1 MGRTLRESTA
11 LVYGAGALGGAACLV
26 LASAGLGRLVVVDQG
41 AVEPA
46 DLSGQPLFGDADLG
60 RRWVEATADRL
71 GVLFPGLRVEAR
83 DERPEAALDP
93 ALLAGAGV
101 VADCTGRF
109 SAMFPVNDAAVAA
122 GRPLVHASA
131 VGLTA
136 HLLTV
141 VPGSTGCLRCL
152 FEGPPPPGAVPGPA
166 QAGLFG
172 PLAAFAGA
180 LAGREALRLL
190 AGEPPAL
197 AGRLLA
203 YEARSARSRSLPVNR
218 RPGCAGCAAAAPPGG
233 SP

>member
-11 LVYGAGALGGAACLV
+11 LVYGVRELGGPVCLV
-26 LASAGLGRLVVVDQG
+26 LGSAGVGRLAIVDQG
-41 AVEPA
+41 TVELA
-46 DLSGQPLFGDADLG
+46 DLAGQPLHRDADLG
-60 RRWVEATADRL
+60 RRRVHAAAERLAT
-71 GVLFPGLRVEAR
+71 LFPWLRIEAR
-83 DERPEAALDP
+83 DELPESALDP
-93 ALLAGAGV
+93 ALLAGADV

-122 GRPLVHASA
+122 GKPLVHATA

-141 VPGSTGCLRCL
+141 VPGRTGCLRCL
-152 FEGPPPPGAVPGPA
+152 FEGPPPPGAAPGPA

-172 PLAAFAGA
+172 PLAALAGA
-180 LAGREALRLL
+180 LAGRELLRLL

-203 YEARSARSRSLPVNR
+203 YEARSARCRSLPVTR
-218 RPGCAGCAAAAPPGG
+218 RPGCAGCAAAVMEEI